1 MSAAKKKEEAPAKKP
16 VLGRVKSHLKMGIV
30 GMPNVGK
37 SSLFNL
43 LTKAQ
48 AKASNFP
55 FCTIEPNE
63 ARVPMPDDRFTWLCE
78 MYQPLSKVPA
88 YLEVWDIAGLVRG
101 AAEGEGLGNNFLSN
115 IMSVDG
121 IFHVIRLFEDAD
133 VTHVEGDIEPLRD
146 LDIIS
151 TELRKKDLQVLDKTI
166 QPLSRSAQTDPT
178 KRAEVAM
185 LQKFRD
191 WIDSGKDIKDGD
203 WVNKEIE
210 ALNRLLLL
218 TSKPVVYL
226 INMSTEDYVNKKNKW
241 LGKIANWVKTN
252 HPGSGIIPFSITLEE
267 RLMEMSTAA
276 EKEDYLRSLG
286 EGVKSGLDKIVRAGY
301 DALLLNTFFTCG
313 ADEVRAWPVQQ
324 GMKAPQAAGTIHSDF
339 EEYFIKAEVMGYAD
353 LKELGS
359 EGAVKAAGK
368 FRQEGKA
375 YEVLDGDIMLIKHN
389 AGGAKK
395 K

>member
-1 MSAAKKKEEAPAKKP
+1 MASKKQEPPAKKG

-63 ARVPMPDDRFTWLCE
+63 ARVPLPDERFNWLCE
-78 MYQPLSKVPA
+78 LYRPKSMVSS

-101 AAEGEGLGNNFLSN
+101 ASEGEGLGNNFLSN

-121 IFHVIRLFEDAD
+121 IFHVIRIFEDAD

-151 TELRKKDLQVLDKTI
+151 TELRLKDMQLVDKTI
-166 QPLSRSAQTDPT
+166 QPIARMANSDPT
-178 KRAEVAM
+178 KRAEVTM
-185 LQKFRD
+185 YEKFKD
-191 WIDSGKDIKDGD
+191 YMGTAKDIKDGE
-203 WVNKEIE
+203 WSNKEIE
-210 ALNRLLLL
+210 VLNRLLFL
-218 TSKPVVYL
+218 TAKPVVYL
-226 INMSTEDYVNKKNKW
+226 INMSTEDYINKKNRW

-252 HPGSGIIPFSITLEE
+252 HPGTTMIPFSITLEE
-267 RLMEMSTAA
+267 KLMQMNTPA
-276 EKEDYLRSLG
+276 EKEEYLKSLG
-286 EGVKSGLDKIVRAGY
+286 DGVKSALDKITQAGFA
-301 DALLLNTFFTCG
+301 ALQLNNFFTCG
-313 ADEVRAWPVQQ
+313 ADEVRAWPVQA
-324 GMKAPQAAGTIHSDF
+324 GMKAPQAAGSIHGDF
-339 EEYFIKAEVMGYAD
+339 EEYFIKAEVMSFAD
-353 LKELGS
+353 LRELGS
-359 EGAVKAAGK
+359 ESLVKSNGK
-368 FRQEGKA
+368 YRIEGKN
-375 YEVLDGDIMLIKHN
+375 YDVQDGDIMLIKHN